1 MARRW
6 RWPEIDIDQCG
17 RAPHA
22 RIATGRSRVHAS
34 GRAAPPDTG
43 WRAAHTARARDALQ
57 SSAVTADGAL
67 NMHRMLPA
75 ILALSLLLPVAAA
88 TPAGDAQLCAPTS
101 AADAM
106 RVVETELSGVP
117 ARLRVPARVSAP
129 PIVLWHGFGPP
140 DGEAALEAL
149 LPLDEVPAVK
159 VYLGLPLFGKRAPD
173 DPSALARRQ
182 QENLATG
189 VFEPV
194 VMGAARELAGVV
206 EALRRHGC
214 LQAGQGIGLFG
225 FSAGGATTLYALA
238 EREVPVEA
246 AVVLNASTGLSASV
260 AAYER
265 ATGNAFAW
273 TPETRAIARQSD
285 AVARAADIARG
296 TPPPALVIVHGAD
309 DAMVDGEGPRA
320 LHQALADHYA
330 DAFAARLAL
339 EIVDALP
346 HAIRTPEDIA
356 RVRGLVGAWFLRFM
370 PGARAGVG

>member
-1 MARRW
+1 MR
-6 RWPEIDIDQCG
+6 
-17 RAPHA
+17 
-22 RIATGRSRVHAS
+22 
-34 GRAAPPDTG
+34 
-43 WRAAHTARARDALQ
+43 
-57 SSAVTADGAL
+57 
-67 NMHRMLPA
+67 RMLPTILA
-75 ILALSLLLPVAAA
+75 LALALALSLLLPVAAA
-88 TPAGDAQLCAPTS
+88 TPAGGAQLCAPAS
-101 AADAM
+101 APAST

-117 ARLRVPARVSAP
+117 ARLRVPVRVSAP

-159 VYLGLPLFGKRAPD
+159 VYLGLQLFGKRAPE
-173 DPSALARRQ
+173 DPGALARRQ
-182 QENLATG
+182 QQNLATG

-225 FSAGGATTLYALA
+225 FSAGGAAALYALA

-265 ATGNAFAW
+265 ATGNPFAW
-273 TPETRAIARQSD
+273 TAETQAMAGRSD
-285 AVARAADIARG
+285 AILRAADIARG
-296 TPPPALVIVHGAD
+296 SPPPALLIVHGAD
-309 DAMVDGEGPRA
+309 DAMVDGDGPRA
-320 LHQALADHYA
+320 LHGALAGHYA
-330 DAFAARLAL
+330 DDATTRLAL

-346 HAIRTPEDIA
+346 HAIRTPDEIA
-356 RVRGLVGAWFLRFM
+356 RVRGIVGAWFRRFM
-370 PGARAGVG
+370 PSAGGSAG